1 MNMEPVTAQVMHKSL
16 THGTAVFVLQIGI
29 ILTAA
34 KFAGELFER
43 YLKQPSVLG
52 ELVAGMIIGPY
63 LLGGIHLGSFGPLF
77 PIPANYNETHIPVS
91 IELWYFGQVAA
102 VVLLFMAGLETN
114 LKSFLRNAFRATVIA
129 IGGVIIPFLF
139 GAYACVWFGY
149 APYVLSGPALF
160 MGAIMTATSVG
171 ITARVLSDIRCLNT
185 NEGVTILG
193 GAVVDDVLGILI
205 LAIVVS
211 LSKTGEFNWGD
222 ISRKG
227 AWAFGFWLGI
237 TALGTLSAEYLARF
251 LRRFRTAGSTLAL
264 AVALALIVAAVTE
277 LFGSLAMIIGAY
289 VAGLSLS
296 ATDISEMLENR
307 LSAVYDVMVPVFFV
321 MMGMLVDFNAM
332 GGALL
337 FGVVISILAIV
348 SKVAGCALPALMV
361 RFDGIGALR
370 VGFGMLPRGEVALIV
385 AGVGL
390 AEGVIGKSIFGVS
403 IMMTMV
409 TTLLAP
415 ICLIQAFKSETNGM
429 EKSDIDI
436 NM

>member
-63 LLGGIHLGSFGPLF
+63 LLGGINLGSFGPLF
-77 PIPANYNETHIPVS
+77 PIPLNYSETHIPVS
-91 IELWYFGQVAA
+91 IELWSFGQISAA
-102 VVLLFMAGLETN
+102 VLLFMAGLETN
-114 LKSFLRNAFRATVIA
+114 LKSFLKNAFRAGVIA
-129 IGGVIIPFLF
+129 IGGIIIPFLF
-139 GAYACVWFGY
+139 GAFACIWFGY
-149 APYVLSGPALF
+149 APSIMSGPALF

-185 NEGVTILG
+185 AEGITILG

-205 LAIVVS
+205 LAIVIS
-211 LSKTGEFNWGD
+211 MSKTGEFNWGE
-222 ISRKG
+222 IFRKG

-237 TALGTLSAEYLARF
+237 TALGTLFAGYLARF
-251 LRRFRTAGSTLAL
+251 LLRFRTAGSTLAL
-264 AVALALIVAAVTE
+264 AVALALIVAAITE
-277 LFGSLAMIIGAY
+277 LFGGLAMIIGAY

-296 ATDISEMLENR
+296 TTELSEMLENR
-307 LSAVYDVMVPVFFV
+307 LSAVYDVLVPVFFV
-321 MMGMLVDFNAM
+321 IMGMLVDFKAM

-337 FGVVISILAIV
+337 FGVVFSLFAIV
-348 SKVAGCALPALMV
+348 SKVAGCSLPALLL
-361 RFDGIGALR
+361 RFNGIGALR
-370 VGFGMLPRGEVALIV
+370 VGLGMLPRGEVALII

-415 ICLIQAFKSETNGM
+415 ICLIHAFKSEANG
-429 EKSDIDI
+429 IQ
-436 NM
+436 

>member
-1 MNMEPVTAQVMHKSL
+1 MNLETVTAHVMHQSL
-16 THGTAVFVLQIGI
+16 SHDMAVFALQLGI

-63 LLGGIHLGSFGPLF
+63 LLGAINFGSFGPLF
-77 PIPANYNETHIPVS
+77 PIPLNHNETHIPVS
-91 IELWYFGQVAA
+91 IEIWSFGQVAA

-129 IGGVIIPFLF
+129 IGGVIFPFFF
-139 GAYACVWFGY
+139 GAFACVWFGY
-149 APYVLSGPALF
+149 APSVFSGSALF

-185 NEGVTILG
+185 DEGVTILG

-222 ISRKG
+222 IARKG
-227 AWAFGFWLGI
+227 SWAFGFWLGI
-237 TALGTLSAEYLARF
+237 TALGTFSAGYLARF

-264 AVALALIVAAVTE
+264 ALAFALIVAAVTE
-277 LFGSLAMIIGAY
+277 LFGGLAMIIGAY

-296 ATDISEMLENR
+296 ATDLSEILENR

-321 MMGMLVDFNAM
+321 MMGMLVDFKAM

-337 FGVVISILAIV
+337 FGVVISLLWAL
-348 SKVAGCALPALMV
+348 GCFPVVKWHLSLPV
-361 RFDGIGALR
+361 WGWQR
-370 VGFGMLPRGEVALIV
+370 V
-385 AGVGL
+385 
-390 AEGVIGKSIFGVS
+390 
-403 IMMTMV
+403 
-409 TTLLAP
+409 
-415 ICLIQAFKSETNGM
+415 
-429 EKSDIDI
+429 
-436 NM
+436 